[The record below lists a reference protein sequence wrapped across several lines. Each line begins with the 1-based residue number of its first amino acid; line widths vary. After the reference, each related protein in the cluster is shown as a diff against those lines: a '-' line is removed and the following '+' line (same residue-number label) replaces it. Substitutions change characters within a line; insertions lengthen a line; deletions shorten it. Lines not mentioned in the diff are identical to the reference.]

1 VRPRDAAEIAKAL
14 GSAHR
19 CGLWWRC
26 RCPVHQSRGASLALR
41 DGERGLIAKCFGG
54 CDPRDILAE
63 LRRRGLL
70 DNAPHDPRHPAT
82 PVRIDADNRDDPA
95 HRIAMAQRI
104 WNAAQ
109 DARGTPVG
117 HYLAGRRITIAP
129 PPALRWAPA
138 LRRPDGTNRP
148 AMIARIDS
156 IDGELIGIAR
166 TWLARDLAGS
176 WHRDDRAMLGSAA
189 GGAVRLAPAAE
200 ALMVGEGLETCL
212 AAMEATGMPAWAALS
227 TSGMVALILPPT
239 VRSVV
244 ILVDHD
250 RNGAGGR
257 AAFAAGQRWL
267 AEGLRVR
274 LALPPEPG
282 TDMADVLAGRAYV
295 QIAEVRDAAA

>member
-1 VRPRDAAEIAKAL
+1 VRPRDAAEVAKAL

-26 RCPVHQSRGASLALR
+26 RCPVHQSRGASLALS
-41 DGERGLIAKCFGG
+41 DGERGLILKCFAG

-63 LRRRGLL
+63 LRRRGLIG
-70 DNAPHDPRHPAT
+70 DAAHDRHRPSPAT
-82 PVRIDADNRDDPA
+82 TRPDERGDAA

-104 WNAAQ
+104 WDTAQ
-109 DARGTPVG
+109 HARGTPVG

-156 IDGELIGIAR
+156 IDGELMGIAR
-166 TWLARDLAGS
+166 TWLSRDLAGS
-176 WHRDDRAMLGSAA
+176 WHRDDRAMLGRAA

-200 ALMVGEGLETCL
+200 TLMVGEGLETCL
-212 AAMEATGMPAWAALS
+212 AAMQATAQPAWAALS

-244 ILVDHD
+244 ILADHD

-267 AEGLRVR
+267 AEGRRVR
-274 LALPPEPG
+274 IALPPERG
-282 TDMADVLAGRAYV
+282 TDFADVLQGRAY
-295 QIAEVRDAAA
+295 AELHDAGA